1 MIPAARTSEESPLPE
16 IPVGDWVDTGVEWVE
31 DTAEPVLEFIVTVVE
46 DVLYGN
52 ILEFLL
58 WVPPLVLAVAFAVI
72 ALLLRG
78 WKFGLVALAGMLFI
92 QTMPTADMWLESM
105 RTLVLTVISV
115 AGALLLAIPIGLLS
129 AKNRT
134 VSTIVRPIMDFMQT
148 LPAFVYLLPALFFFG
163 IGTTAGVASTFIFCA
178 PPAVRLTEL
187 GIRQVDPE
195 MVEAGHAFGATPRSI
210 LGRIQIPLAMPT
222 IMAGVNQVIMLAL
235 AMVVIAGMVGAQ
247 GLGTV
252 VIEGITRLQLG
263 KGFEGG
269 LAVVILAI
277 YLDRVTA
284 GLGDRSA
291 VARAGKKAAK

>member
-1 MIPAARTSEESPLPE
+1 MNPAVQIFEKSPLPE
-16 IPVGDWVDTGVEWVE
+16 VPIGDWLNSGVEWVE
-31 DTAEPVLEFIVTVVE
+31 DHLQPVLDFFVMLVE
-46 DVLYGN
+46 DILYDN
-52 ILEFLL
+52 ILDGLL
-58 WVPPLVLAVAFAVI
+58 WVPPLILAVVFALI
-72 ALLLRG
+72 AWALRG
-78 WKFGLVALAGMLFI
+78 WKFGLVSLVGMLLI
-92 QTMPTADMWLESM
+92 QAMPTADMWLESM
-105 RTLVLTVISV
+105 RTLVLTLIAV
-115 AGALLLAIPIGLLS
+115 AGALVIAIPLGILS
-129 AKNRT
+129 AKNRA
-134 VSTIVRPIMDFMQT
+134 VSTVVRPVLDFMQT

-163 IGTTAGVASTFIFCA
+163 IGTTAGVACSFIFCA

-222 IMAGVNQVIMLAL
+222 IMAGINQVIMLAL
-235 AMVVIAGMVGAQ
+235 AMVVIAGLVGAQ

-252 VIEGITRLQLG
+252 VIEGINRLQLP

-291 VARAGKKAAK
+291 AARVSNLAV

>member
-1 MIPAARTSEESPLPE
+1 QIFEKSPLPE
-16 IPVGDWVDTGVEWVE
+16 VPIGDWLNSGVEWVE
-31 DTAEPVLEFIVTVVE
+31 DHLQPVLDFFVMLVE
-46 DVLYGN
+46 DILYDN
-52 ILEFLL
+52 ILDGLL
-58 WVPPLVLAVAFAVI
+58 WVPPLILAVVFALI
-72 ALLLRG
+72 AWALRG
-78 WKFGLVALAGMLFI
+78 WKFGLVSLVGMLLI
-92 QTMPTADMWLESM
+92 QAMPTSDMWLESM
-105 RTLVLTVISV
+105 RTLVLTLIAV
-115 AGALLLAIPIGLLS
+115 AGALVIAIPLGILS
-129 AKNRT
+129 AKNRA
-134 VSTIVRPIMDFMQT
+134 VSTVVRPVLDFMQT

-163 IGTTAGVASTFIFCA
+163 IGTTAGVACSFIFCA

-222 IMAGVNQVIMLAL
+222 IMAGINQVIMLAL
-235 AMVVIAGMVGAQ
+235 AMVVIAGLVGAQ

-252 VIEGITRLQLG
+252 VIEGINRLQLP

-291 VARAGKKAAK
+291 AARVSNLAV

>member
-1 MIPAARTSEESPLPE
+1 MNPAVSIFEESPLPE
-16 IPVGDWVDTGVEWVE
+16 VPVGDWLNSGVEWVE
-31 DTAEPVLEFIVTVVE
+31 DHLQAVLDFFVMLVE
-46 DVLYGN
+46 DVLYTN
-52 ILEFLL
+52 ILDALL
-58 WVPPLVLAVAFAVI
+58 WVPPLILAVVFGLI
-72 ALLLRG
+72 AWYLQG
-78 WKFGLVALAGMLFI
+78 WKFGLVSLVGMLLI
-92 QTMPTADMWLESM
+92 QALPTADMWLESM
-105 RTLVLTVISV
+105 RTLVLTVIAV
-115 AGALLLAIPIGLLS
+115 AGALVIAIPLGLLS
-129 AKNRT
+129 AKSRA
-134 VSTIVRPIMDFMQT
+134 VSTVVRPVMDFMQT

-195 MVEAGHAFGATPRSI
+195 MVEAGHAFGARPRSI
-210 LGRIQIPLAMPT
+210 LTRIQIPLAMPT
-222 IMAGVNQVIMLAL
+222 IMAGINQVIMLAL
-235 AMVVIAGMVGAQ
+235 AMVVIAGLVGAQ

-291 VARAGKKAAK
+291 VARVSNLAV